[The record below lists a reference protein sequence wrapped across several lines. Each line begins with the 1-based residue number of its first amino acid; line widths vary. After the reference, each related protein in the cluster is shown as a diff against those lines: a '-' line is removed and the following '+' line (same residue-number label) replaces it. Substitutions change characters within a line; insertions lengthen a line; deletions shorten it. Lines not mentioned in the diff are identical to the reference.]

1 MDEDL
6 KFIMDYIKQ
15 LNDTVKEVLDRVD
28 AMEDVLYKQILEPAK
43 QLNDDFERGK
53 RHDEF
58 VSKHGE
64 ALGAFNDRLKAIEGD
79 DFDLVEQT
87 FDDYDKSDKSISED
101 EYVGALIAKVQSQLD
116 KISKAFG
123 GGNIEVEA
131 KDEDKDGKSEELT
144 VETDTDKNGEG
155 DKTVA
160 AAVNA
165 EETKENGEDPE
176 KKAEEAAEEIKSD
189 EKASEEKSE
198 EKASEEKTEEEEEEV
213 DSPEEIEELKKELE
227 EEYNQLYGKKE

>member
-15 LNDTVKEVLDRVD
+15 LNDTVKEVLDRQD
-28 AMEDVLYKQILEPAK
+28 ALEDVLYKQILEPAK
-43 QLNDDFERGK
+43 QLNDDYERGK

-58 VSKHGE
+58 VGKHGK

-165 EETKENGEDPE
+165 EETKENGEEPE
-176 KKAEEAAEEIKSD
+176 KKAEEAAEEIKS
-189 EKASEEKSE
+189 EEKTP
-198 EKASEEKTEEEEEEV
+198 EKKTEEEEEEV

>member
-1 MDEDL
+1 MNEDDIAIKEIL
-6 KFIMDYIKQ
+6 DYVKG
-15 LNDTVKEVLDRVD
+15 LFDTVKELMDRQD
-28 AMEDVLYKQILEPAK
+28 ALEDVLYKQILEPAK
-43 QLNDDFERGK
+43 QLNDDYERGK

-58 VSKHGE
+58 VGKHGK

-165 EETKENGEDPE
+165 EETKENGEEPE

-189 EKASEEKSE
+189 EKT
-198 EKASEEKTEEEEEEV
+198 SEEKTEEEEV

>member
-15 LNDTVKEVLDRVD
+15 LNDTVKEVLDRQD
-28 AMEDVLYKQILEPAK
+28 ALEDVLYKQILEPAK
-43 QLNDDFERGK
+43 QLNDDYERGK

-58 VSKHGE
+58 VGKHGK

-165 EETKENGEDPE
+165 EETKENGEEPE
-176 KKAEEAAEEIKSD
+176 KKAEEAAEEIKS
-189 EKASEEKSE
+189 
-198 EKASEEKTEEEEEEV
+198 EEKTPEKKPEEEEEEV

>member
-1 MDEDL
+1 MNEDDIAIKEIL
-6 KFIMDYIKQ
+6 DYVKG
-15 LNDTVKEVLDRVD
+15 LFDTVKELMDRQD
-28 AMEDVLYKQILEPAK
+28 ALEDVLYKQILEPAK
-43 QLNDDFERGK
+43 QLSDDFERGK

-58 VSKHGE
+58 VGKHGK

-165 EETKENGEDPE
+165 EETKENGEEPE

-189 EKASEEKSE
+189 EKT
-198 EKASEEKTEEEEEEV
+198 SEEKTEEEEEEV

>member
-1 MDEDL
+1 MNEDDIAIKEIL
-6 KFIMDYIKQ
+6 DYVKG
-15 LNDTVKEVLDRVD
+15 LFDTVKELMDRQD
-28 AMEDVLYKQILEPAK
+28 ALEDVLYKQILEPAK
-43 QLNDDFERGK
+43 QLNDDYERGK

-58 VSKHGE
+58 VGKHGK

-165 EETKENGEDPE
+165 EETKENGEEPE

-189 EKASEEKSE
+189 EKT
-198 EKASEEKTEEEEEEV
+198 SEEKTEEEEEEV

>member
-1 MDEDL
+1 MNEDDIAIKEIL
-6 KFIMDYIKQ
+6 DYVKG
-15 LNDTVKEVLDRVD
+15 LFDTVKELMDRQD
-28 AMEDVLYKQILEPAK
+28 ALEDVLYKQILEPAK

-58 VSKHGE
+58 VGKHGK

-165 EETKENGEDPE
+165 EETKENGEEPE

-189 EKASEEKSE
+189 EKT
-198 EKASEEKTEEEEEEV
+198 SEEKTEEEEV

>member
-6 KFIMDYIKQ
+6 KFIMNYIKQ

-189 EKASEEKSE
+189 EKTSEKKPEEKT
-198 EKASEEKTEEEEEEV
+198 SEEKTEEEEEEV

>member
-189 EKASEEKSE
+189 EKASEEKPE
-198 EKASEEKTEEEEEEV
+198 EKTSEEKTEEEEEEV